1 MLSALRALTLV
12 ELTFLLQEMLLLVS
26 PSAGE
31 KTEIRCGLGE
41 TLKPRLT
48 PENSSLKA
56 KPAIHTYSKIRREI
70 RRQGCDW
77 VRK

>member
-1 MLSALRALTLV
+1 MLSALRALTRV

-31 KTEIRCGLGE
+31 KTEIRCGLAE

-48 PENSSLKA
+48 PENTSLQA
-56 KPAIHTYSKIRREI
+56 KTAIHTTTKSEEK
-70 RRQGCDW
+70 
-77 VRK
+77 